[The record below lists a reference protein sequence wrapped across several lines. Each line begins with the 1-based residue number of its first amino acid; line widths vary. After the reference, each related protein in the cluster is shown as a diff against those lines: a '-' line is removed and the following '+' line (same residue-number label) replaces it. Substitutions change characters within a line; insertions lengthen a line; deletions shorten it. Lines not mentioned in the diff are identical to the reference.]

1 MEVSEVRKQVL
12 ATIERAKRV
21 EADRRAR
28 SQDAQRDYPVFLELI
43 AVPLFRQV
51 ANILKAH
58 GYSFTVFTPSG
69 GVRLMSDKSSD
80 DFIELSLDT
89 RSDEPVVLGHVT
101 RGRGRRVIESERPIG
116 SGPIPALTEDQ
127 VLEFLMKELEPFVE
141 R

>member
-1 MEVSEVRKQVL
+1 MEVSEVRKRVL
-12 ATIERAKRV
+12 ATIERAKRTDAERRTRSD
-21 EADRRAR
+21 EAA
-28 SQDAQRDYPVFLELI
+28 RDYPIFLERV

-58 GYSFTVFTPSG
+58 GYAFTVFTPSG
-69 GVRLMSDKSSD
+69 GVRLMSEKSSD

-89 RSDEPVVLGHVT
+89 RSNEPVVIGHVN

-116 SGPIPALTEDQ
+116 SGPIPELTEDQ
-127 VLEFLMKELEPFVE
+127 VLEFLMTELEPFVE